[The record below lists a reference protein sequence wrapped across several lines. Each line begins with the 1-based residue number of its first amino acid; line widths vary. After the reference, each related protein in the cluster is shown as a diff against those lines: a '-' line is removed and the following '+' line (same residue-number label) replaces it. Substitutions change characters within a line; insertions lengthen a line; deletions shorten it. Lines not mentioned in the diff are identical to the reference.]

1 MEKREIIE
9 KIEELKDLLN
19 RAFYMRNSVFALIRC
34 LFLKYAT
41 DNFVGGWNAPGGK
54 GVYERMKEMFEKCE
68 FIKYGPNILVEV
80 FSIIGQQFG
89 SGIDQILMSA
99 SGDFAEE
106 LFAIGHDYRRNGME
120 SACKRVASKLAEID
134 LEEHDGD
141 HSVGKLLVECIKNYL
156 GNADYRNV
164 TGVITNKTAAELAGK
179 ILRVEDGEK
188 FLDFASGIGLSTL
201 TIVENDGTYIINSDV
216 EEKNLALAVMLYIMR
231 GYGDF
236 KIENKSYDA
245 LDTTSP
251 VDKIFVDPPFG
262 GRMRTSKGD
271 TIDSVSCAVNTAL
284 DFLDVNNPRQK
295 MVLAV
300 SSNFLFSA
308 AKPIVNVK
316 KRIIADAALKA
327 IIALPLNVPGT
338 GGVTINFIV
347 LSMEKSTDVTFVNA
361 CGREFQK
368 YVTKSKIRE
377 TSVSKEGIDLIANI
391 VNGGVE
397 TRGIAVNVP
406 YYAVNFENMLPAN
419 YVKEERETG
428 GLTVAQIDERL
439 AELYNRLGIKK

>member
-1 MEKREIIE
+1 
-9 KIEELKDLLN
+9 
-19 RAFYMRNSVFALIRC
+19 
-34 LFLKYAT
+34 
-41 DNFVGGWNAPGGK
+41 
-54 GVYERMKEMFEKCE
+54 
-68 FIKYGPNILVEV
+68 
-80 FSIIGQQFG
+80 
-89 SGIDQILMSA
+89 
-99 SGDFAEE
+99 
-106 LFAIGHDYRRNGME
+106 
-120 SACKRVASKLAEID
+120 
-134 LEEHDGD
+134 
-141 HSVGKLLVECIKNYL
+141 
-156 GNADYRNV
+156 
-164 TGVITNKTAAELAGK
+164 
-179 ILRVEDGEK
+179 
-188 FLDFASGIGLSTL
+188 
-201 TIVENDGTYIINSDV
+201 
-216 EEKNLALAVMLYIMR
+216 MLYIMR
-231 GYGDF
+231 GYDEV

-262 GRMRTSKGD
+262 VRMRTSKGD

-300 SSNFLFSA
+300 NSNFLFSA

-316 KRIIADAALKA
+316 KRMIADGALKA

-347 LSMEKSTDVTFVNA
+347 FSTVRSTDVTFVNA
-361 CGREFQK
+361 CGREFQQ

-391 VNGGVE
+391 VNGGIE

-406 YYAVNFENMLPAN
+406 YYTVNLENMLPAN

-439 AELYNRLGIKK
+439 AELYDRLGIKK

>member
-41 DNFVGGWNAPGGK
+41 DNLVGGWNAPGGK
-54 GVYERMKEMFEKCE
+54 GVYDRMKEMFERRD
-68 FIKYGPNILVEV
+68 FFTGGPNILVEV
-80 FSIIGQQFG
+80 FSEIGRAYPG
-89 SGIDQILMSA
+89 ADSILMKSW
-99 SGDFAEE
+99 GDYAAE
-106 LFAIGHDYRRNGME
+106 LFALDHDLRKNDTKPICR
-120 SACKRVASKLAEID
+120 KIVDRLAEID

-262 GRMRTSKGD
+262 GRMRTLKGD

-428 GLTVAQIDERL
+428 GLTVAQIDDRL